1 MCGRYTQRQSSEAIA
16 KAFQVANVP
25 PLTPRYNIAP
35 TQAVAAVLQ
44 TAEHPERYLEM
55 LHWGLIPSW
64 AKDATMGA
72 RLINARSETVTERP
86 AFRGAFRYRRCL
98 IVADGFYEWQQQ
110 GRQKQPFY
118 CHLKDEQP
126 FAFAG
131 LWEIWEKN
139 GNAIASCTILTTQP
153 NEVMQPIHD
162 RMPVILHPKDWELWL
177 DPKVQKPELLQPLLR
192 PYPAEEAIAYPVS
205 TLVNKPANDA
215 PECIQ
220 KI

>member
-44 TAEHPERYLEM
+44 TAEHPERRLEM
-55 LHWGLIPSW
+55 LQWGLIPSW
-64 AKDATMGA
+64 AKDTTMGA
-72 RLINARSETVTERP
+72 RLINARSETVTEKP

-126 FAFAG
+126 FGFAG

-139 GNAIASCTILTTQP
+139 GNAIASCTILTTEP

-162 RMPVILHPKDWELWL
+162 RMPVILHPKDWEVWL
-177 DPKVQKPELLQPLLR
+177 DPNVQKSELLQPLLR